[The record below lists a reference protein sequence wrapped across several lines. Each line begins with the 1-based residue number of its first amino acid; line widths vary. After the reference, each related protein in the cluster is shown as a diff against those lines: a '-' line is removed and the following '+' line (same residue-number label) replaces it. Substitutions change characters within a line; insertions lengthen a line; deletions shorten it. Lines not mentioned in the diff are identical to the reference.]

1 MPRVAGVALP
11 LGLLGGG
18 GLLGV
23 LLGLVLI
30 FVIISNKR
38 RKDPRDIAR
47 TEQAT
52 DELYRKMDA
61 EDKASGSG

>member
-1 MPRVAGVALP
+1 MDGSIWSLAVI
-11 LGLLGGG
+11 GGP
-18 GLLGV
+18 V

-52 DELYRKMDA
+52 DELYRKRDA

>member
-1 MPRVAGVALP
+1 MGFGFLSWLVYRLVWWP
-11 LGLLGGG
+11 
-18 GLLGV
+18 V

-52 DELYRKMDA
+52 DDLYRKMDA

>member
-1 MPRVAGVALP
+1 MDGSILSLAVI
-11 LGLLGGG
+11 GGP
-18 GLLGV
+18 V

>member
-1 MPRVAGVALP
+1 MDGSIWSLAVI
-11 LGLLGGG
+11 GGS
-18 GLLGV
+18 V
-23 LLGLVLI
+23 LLGLVLF

-38 RKDPRDIAR
+38 RKEPRDIAR

-52 DELYRKMDA
+52 DDLYRKMDA

>member
-1 MPRVAGVALP
+1 MDGSIWSLAVI
-11 LGLLGGG
+11 GGP
-18 GLLGV
+18 V

-52 DELYRKMDA
+52 DDLYR
-61 EDKASGSG
+61 

>member
-1 MPRVAGVALP
+1 MDGSIWSLAVI
-11 LGLLGGG
+11 GGP
-18 GLLGV
+18 V

>member
-1 MPRVAGVALP
+1 MDGSIWSLAVI
-11 LGLLGGG
+11 GGP
-18 GLLGV
+18 V
-23 LLGLVLI
+23 LLGLVLF

>member
-1 MPRVAGVALP
+1 MDGSIWSLAVI
-11 LGLLGGG
+11 GGP
-18 GLLGV
+18 V

-52 DELYRKMDA
+52 DDLYRKMDA